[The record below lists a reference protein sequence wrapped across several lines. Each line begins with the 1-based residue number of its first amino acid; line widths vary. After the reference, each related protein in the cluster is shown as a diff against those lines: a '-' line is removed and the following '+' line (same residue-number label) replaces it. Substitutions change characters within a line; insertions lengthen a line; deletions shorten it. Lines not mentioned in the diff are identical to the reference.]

1 MAPGDHPHPAPAHQ
15 TVMLGAGAA
24 AFPLISGAARCRQG
38 DANIQPHQHLQG
50 AIFGQ
55 QWDNHPPSW
64 QWDSSRETQVGMPR
78 LPSASLGAEP
88 GSAFLEVAPRWG
100 ARVTVLPPVPP
111 LRQSHCTSQ
120 LHRAGAATSQ
130 ASTGRQKHLWAL
142 APHKSPI
149 ICPAPRSHDK
159 ANALLY
165 LSWLFFPTLPLLHGC
180 QQELTYARLSPC
192 QPCCPQPAGGHL
204 HQGPG
209 TAAGDANKA
218 LSAPALPG
226 LPVRQAAGSVTQN
239 PALLSSVPAAPGS
252 TQCIPVSPAL
262 G

>member
-1 MAPGDHPHPAPAHQ
+1 MP
-15 TVMLGAGAA
+15 TFSLTSIFRVLFLGSNGITI
-24 AFPLISGAARCRQG
+24 L
-38 DANIQPHQHLQG
+38 
-50 AIFGQ
+50 
-55 QWDNHPPSW
+55 
-64 QWDSSRETQVGMPR
+64 QVG
-78 LPSASLGAEP
+78 SGTAAEKP
-88 GSAFLEVAPRWG
+88 KWGCPDCPVPHWEQSPAQLSWRWHHDG
-100 ARVTVLPPVPP
+100 EHRVTVLPPVPP

-239 PALLSSVPAAPGS
+239 PALLSLVPAAPGS

>member
-1 MAPGDHPHPAPAHQ
+1 MAPGDHPHPAPAHH

-142 APHKSPI
+142 APHKPPI
-149 ICPAPRSHDK
+149 IHPARRSHDK
-159 ANALLY
+159 ANALLC
-165 LSWLFFPTLPLLHGC
+165 LPRLFF
-180 QQELTYARLSPC
+180 
-192 QPCCPQPAGGHL
+192 QPCPSSM
-204 HQGPG
+204 
-209 TAAGDANKA
+209 AA
-218 LSAPALPG
+218 SRSLPM
-226 LPVRQAAGSVTQN
+226 PD
-239 PALLSSVPAAPGS
+239 
-252 TQCIPVSPAL
+252 
-262 G
+262 